1 MQPLTVPQL
10 QAIVRDNVLP
20 CEDRRVRKHLEA
32 AVLAW
37 QTKQAQLTEAV
48 SEVKSAIVST
58 ESEAIQPALTAALT
72 VEVVAVKAFQ
82 AITSPEACTVYRGVL
97 QAVCLAVVFMGLLA
111 QKIALWCWDH
121 RTETALYCWIEAVKD
136 SLWFQELLTR
146 GSIAEWVVARNLE
159 DVLRKISGEG
169 AIRE

>member
-37 QTKQAQLTEAV
+37 QAKQAQLTEAV
-48 SEVKSAIVST
+48 SEVKTAIVST
-58 ESEAIQPALTAALT
+58 EVEAIQPALTAALT
-72 VEVVAVKAFQ
+72 LEAVVVKAFHV
-82 AITSPEACTVYRGVL
+82 ITSPEACTVYRGVL

-111 QKIALWCWDH
+111 QKIALWCWNH
-121 RTETALYCWIEAVKD
+121 RTDTALYCWIEAVKD
-136 SLWFQELLTR
+136 SLWFRELLTR
-146 GSIAEWVVARNLE
+146 GSIAEWVLMRNVE
-159 DVLRKISGEG
+159 DVLRKVCGGS
-169 AIRE
+169 AIRG